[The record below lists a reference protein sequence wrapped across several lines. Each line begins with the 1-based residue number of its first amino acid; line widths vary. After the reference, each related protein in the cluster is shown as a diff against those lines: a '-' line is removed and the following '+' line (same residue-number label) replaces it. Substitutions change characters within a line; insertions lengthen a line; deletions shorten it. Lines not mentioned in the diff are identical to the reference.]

1 MGFRY
6 AHETARTGGF
16 NSRYLA
22 NARRTTDEA
31 VGLP

>member
-6 AHETARTGGF
+6 AHETARTRGF
-16 NSRYLA
+16 NSRYPA
-22 NARRTTDEA
+22 NSRWTTDEA